1 MESGQAPDA
10 EEALRKDQKKSRVR
24 AMTRRSKI
32 GIVVGVSAA
41 AVVGVA
47 LLPRTAQNLA
57 YHRFADVRTMWDVA
71 NALNV
76 LSNVPFVVVGLMG
89 LAAVLRGWGRADEH
103 FIEVRDRWPYAIFFA
118 GVTLTC
124 FGSSYYHLAPD
135 NARLVWDRLPM
146 TLGFMSLFA
155 AMIGE
160 RISLRAGMALLGPLN
175 LAGLASVVYWWW
187 TESHGAGDLRPYI
200 AVQFFPLLAIPL
212 MLVMFAGRYTRTV
225 DIWVAVGWYGAAK
238 VLELLDGQI
247 YRGAGGVVSGHS
259 LKHVAAAAAA
269 WWVLR
274 MLERRKGVTRRQ

>member
-10 EEALRKDQKKSRVR
+10 EEAQRKTSGR
-24 AMTRRSKI
+24 AEYEQMTRWSKI
-32 GIVVGVSAA
+32 GIVMGVSAA

-47 LLPRTAQNLA
+47 LLPRMAQSQS
-57 YHRFADVRTMWDVA
+57 YHQFADTRTMWGVA

-76 LSNVPFVVVGLMG
+76 LSNVPFLVVGLMG
-89 LAAVLRGWGRADEH
+89 LAFVVRGWGRADEH
-103 FIEVRDRWPYAIFFA
+103 FIEARERWAYAIFLA

-124 FGSSYYHLAPD
+124 LGSSYYHLAPD

-160 RISLRAGMALLGPLN
+160 RVSLQTGMALLGPLN

-212 MLVMFAGRYTRTV
+212 MLVMFPGRYTRAV

-238 VLELLDGQI
+238 VLELMDAQI
-247 YRGAGGVVSGHS
+247 YQATGGLVSGHS

-269 WWVLR
+269 WWVVR
-274 MLERRKGVTRRQ
+274 MLERREGVIRRQ

>member
-1 MESGQAPDA
+1 
-10 EEALRKDQKKSRVR
+10 
-24 AMTRRSKI
+24 MTRQSKI

-41 AVVGVA
+41 AVVGVV
-47 LLPRTAQNLA
+47 LLPRMAQNLA
-57 YHRFADVRTMWDVA
+57 YHHFADARTMWGVA

-76 LSNVPFVVVGLMG
+76 LSNVPFVVVGVMG
-89 LAAVLRGWGRADEH
+89 LAFLLRGWGRADEH
-103 FIEVRDRWPYAIFFA
+103 FIEARERWAYAIFFA

-160 RISLRAGMALLGPLN
+160 RVSLRTGMVLLGPLN

-187 TESHGAGDLRPYI
+187 TETQGAGDLRPYI

-212 MLVMFAGRYTRTV
+212 MLVLFPGRYTRAV
-225 DIWVAVGWYGAAK
+225 YIWVAVGWYGAAK
-238 VLELLDGQI
+238 VLELLDVQI

-259 LKHVAAAAAA
+259 LKHVAAAAAG

-274 MLERRKGVTRRQ
+274 MLERREGVIRRQ